1 MNQPRAN
8 SWSFPGRDFLR
19 RSLLVKTLF
28 TVGSVTI
35 FTAALIILVT
45 VPLTVRQFEKQAYES
60 LDEIIDAM
68 RPMAGIACYAKDPTL
83 ASETAQAFIKSS
95 YVQEVLIT
103 AYGLPLARAARES
116 GDAGSSRGLRS
127 LSRILSSPFD
137 DNEVVGAI
145 ALIPNKPE
153 IERQARLAVLSNVT
167 MMIVLAGGILLA
179 IALATT
185 FFIIRPVKKISDG
198 LHRLRAEGGEKL
210 KVPDRHEQ
218 NELGRLVNDV
228 YDLVTRFRDSLER
241 EHNLHLQQVIHEK
254 TRLSAAVFEH
264 SLEGIAITDR
274 HNHLVAVNQAFSA
287 ITGYSEEEVIGKNP
301 RFLASGRYDKAFYER
316 MWDSIVNK
324 GYWSGELWNRC
335 KNGEVKPKWFSI
347 SVVRDD
353 DGEIINYLAIFSD
366 ITERKLAEERIEFLA
381 HHDALTH
388 LPNRI
393 LVRDRFDQA
402 VAVAKREDKGV
413 ALVYIDLD
421 SFKYVND
428 TFGHQAGDRLLLTV
442 VERMRQQVRDADTIS
457 RQGGDEFLLILPGI
471 SKVTVVQRI
480 VEQILTHLARAF
492 DIEGHSIGV
501 SASAGV
507 ALYPEHGKD
516 FDTLMKNA
524 DAAMYAAK
532 QAGKNAYRFF
542 AEEMN
547 VDVLDKLKLKAQ
559 LRTAVDQREFHLVFQ
574 PQIDLV
580 RHEIVGAEALI
591 RWRHPEMGLIPP
603 GRFIPVAEESGL
615 INEIGDWV
623 LAEACRQGKE
633 WFDAGVAPFVI
644 AVNVSSQQF
653 NKGGLLESVSDTL
666 ARTGF
671 PPQFLELEFT
681 ESGLLSDM

>member
-1 MNQPRAN
+1 M
-8 SWSFPGRDFLR
+8 
-19 RSLLVKTLF
+19 
-28 TVGSVTI
+28 
-35 FTAALIILVT
+35 
-45 VPLTVRQFEKQAYES
+45 
-60 LDEIIDAM
+60 
-68 RPMAGIACYAKDPTL
+68 
-83 ASETAQAFIKSS
+83 
-95 YVQEVLIT
+95 
-103 AYGLPLARAARES
+103 
-116 GDAGSSRGLRS
+116 
-127 LSRILSSPFD
+127 
-137 DNEVVGAI
+137 
-145 ALIPNKPE
+145 
-153 IERQARLAVLSNVT
+153 
-167 MMIVLAGGILLA
+167 
-179 IALATT
+179 
-185 FFIIRPVKKISDG
+185 
-198 LHRLRAEGGEKL
+198 
-210 KVPDRHEQ
+210 
-218 NELGRLVNDV
+218 
-228 YDLVTRFRDSLER
+228 
-241 EHNLHLQQVIHEK
+241 
-254 TRLSAAVFEH
+254 
-264 SLEGIAITDR
+264 
-274 HNHLVAVNQAFSA
+274 
-287 ITGYSEEEVIGKNP
+287 
-301 RFLASGRYDKAFYER
+301 
-316 MWDSIVNK
+316 
-324 GYWSGELWNRC
+324 
-335 KNGEVKPKWFSI
+335 
-347 SVVRDD
+347 
-353 DGEIINYLAIFSD
+353 
-366 ITERKLAEERIEFLA
+366 
-381 HHDALTH
+381 
-388 LPNRI
+388 
-393 LVRDRFDQA
+393 
-402 VAVAKREDKGV
+402 
-413 ALVYIDLD
+413 
-421 SFKYVND
+421 
-428 TFGHQAGDRLLLTV
+428 LLTV

-480 VEQILTHLARAF
+480 VEQILTQLARAF

-507 ALYPEHGKD
+507 ALYPAHGKD